1 MYIGLFRF
9 YVKTKDMKNFFKT
22 LFNDNNSINEKSIIG
37 FLAFI
42 MMIAFAIADIVT
54 GYMGKDLVIN
64 EFIFNS
70 FLWLTLGCFGIASVD
85 KWINKGK

>member
-1 MYIGLFRF
+1 
-9 YVKTKDMKNFFKT
+9 MKNFFKI
-22 LFNDNNSINEKSIIG
+22 LFNDNNTINEKSIIG
-37 FLAFI
+37 FLAFV
-42 MMIAFAIADIVT
+42 MMIAFAVADIVT

-64 EFIFNS
+64 EFIFNA

>member
-1 MYIGLFRF
+1 
-9 YVKTKDMKNFFKT
+9 MKSFFKR
-22 LFNDNNSINEKSIIG
+22 LFNDNNTINEKSVIG

-42 MMIAFAIADIVT
+42 IMTGFAIADIIT
-54 GYMGKDLVIN
+54 GSMGKDLVIN

-85 KWINKGK
+85 KWINKDKQDQSENGEL